1 MTPSFHLEALLWS
14 QQDWETWWQKI
25 GDDRTGA
32 SMGPTTDIN
41 QACEALIS
49 RVDEQLAHVNEQ
61 IKSADE
67 QLARLSSRKHEAP
80 RGYPPGR
87 PRVRP
92 WLRGIVGLLI
102 AAYIV
107 AAAFV
112 SQSSYGN
119 AVAQSAPL
127 LTSALALPLETLGL
141 LMQPNPPSVQ
151 LAATAGASAPAQIA
165 PNDVAHTALPV
176 SPETAELIQTLAR
189 DLANVEREI
198 EQLKASQQ
206 QLASDNAKAIEQIKV
221 SQEQEARDIAKT
233 VELLKASQDQ
243 VAQLIARVSG
253 PNLKP
258 KRPVSQPQVAI
269 GMRQPASTPAA
280 RQTSAHP

>member
-1 MTPSFHLEALLWS
+1 M
-14 QQDWETWWQKI
+14 D
-25 GDDRTGA
+25 
-32 SMGPTTDIN
+32 PTTDIN
-41 QACEALIS
+41 QTREALIS
-49 RVDEQLAHVNEQ
+49 RVDEQIAHVNEQ

-67 QLARLSSRKHEAP
+67 QFARLSSRKHEAR
-80 RGYPPGR
+80 RGYPPERRRGR
-87 PRVRP
+87 PC
-92 WLRGIVGLLI
+92 LRGIVGLLI
-102 AAYIV
+102 AAYV
-107 AAAFV
+107 VGAAFV

-141 LMQPNPPSVQ
+141 LTQSNPSSIQ
-151 LAATAGASAPAQIA
+151 LAATAGASSLAQIA
-165 PNDVAHTALPV
+165 PHDVTHTALPV
-176 SPETAELIQTLAR
+176 APEPAELIQTLAR

-206 QLASDNAKAIEQIKV
+206 QLASDNKKAIEQIKV
-221 SQEQEARDIAKT
+221 SQEQAARDIAKS

-243 VAQLIARVSG
+243 VAQLIARVSD

-269 GMRQPASTPAA
+269 GMQRPASTPTAP
-280 RQTSAHP
+280 QTSAHPQAPN